1 MAEKTTIARPY
12 ARAAFDHATATGQLA
27 AWADGLAA
35 AATVVETPGVA
46 TLLSNPHVT
55 TAELAELVTSIVA
68 DAGRADGGAA
78 AGADKAAD
86 AGLRNFISDLA
97 SNHRLGVLPE
107 IAGLFHAMKDE
118 AERTVDV
125 EVTSAAPLDDGERKA
140 LSVSLERRLKR
151 AVRLHCAVDP
161 ALIGG
166 AVLRAGDLVIDGSL
180 RARLDRFQYELGR

>member
-55 TAELAELVTSIVA
+55 TAELAELVSSIVA
-68 DAGRADGGAA
+68 DAGGAGARAA
-78 AGADKAAD
+78 APAD
-86 AGLRNFISDLA
+86 AGLRNFIGDLA

-107 IAGLFHAMKDE
+107 IAGLFHSMKDE

-125 EVTSAAPLDDGERKA
+125 EVTSAAPLDDGQRKA

>member
-1 MAEKTTIARPY
+1 MADKTTIARPY
-12 ARAAFDHATATGQLA
+12 ARAAFAHASAAQQRA
-27 AWADGLAA
+27 AWAEALAA
-35 AATVVETPGVA
+35 AATVVATPGVA

-55 TAELAELVTSIVA
+55 TAELAELVTSIVT
-68 DAGRADGGAA
+68 DAGG
-78 AGADKAAD
+78 AGADKVTD
-86 AGLRNFISDLA
+86 PGLRNFIGDLA
-97 SNHRLGVLPE
+97 ANHRLGLLPE

-125 EVTSAAPLDDGERKA
+125 EVTSAAPLDDGEREA
-140 LSVSLERRLKR
+140 LSVSLARRLQR

-180 RARLDRFQYELGR
+180 RSRLDRFQYELGR